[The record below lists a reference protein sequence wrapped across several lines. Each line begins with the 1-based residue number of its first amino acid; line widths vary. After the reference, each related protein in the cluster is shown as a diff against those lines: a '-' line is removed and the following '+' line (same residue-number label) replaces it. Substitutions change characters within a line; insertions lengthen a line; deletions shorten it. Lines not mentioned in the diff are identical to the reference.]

1 MKTNPAHP
9 IARPPRSTVR
19 VALVEDQKDL
29 CDSWVRIIEAFGGFT
44 CTCTCA
50 SAEEAVRVI
59 PEARPDVILMDI
71 RLPRMSGIECT
82 SRLKEL
88 LPATP
93 VVILTVLDDDE
104 LIFRALKAGADG
116 YLLKRSKPADLRA
129 ALLEVLAGGA
139 PMSSAIARRVVRSF
153 RGPPV
158 NPKNEAHLSTREIEV
173 LGLLSQGL
181 SNKEIADQMRLSIET
196 VRSYL
201 KTIYEKLHVHCRT
214 EAVMRYTANR
224 SANSMGN
231 PAQAPGDVKAEEGA
245 FRILKPSD

>member
-1 MKTNPAHP
+1 MKTDAANNPA
-9 IARPPRSTVR
+9 RTTRSNVS

-29 CDSWVRIIEAFGGFT
+29 CDSWVRIIEAFGGFS

-88 LPATP
+88 LPGTP
-93 VVILTVLDDDE
+93 IVILTVLDDDE

-158 NPKNEAHLSTREIEV
+158 NPQNEAHLSTREIEV
-173 LGLLSQGL
+173 LGLLSRGL

-224 SANSMGN
+224 SASS
-231 PAQAPGDVKAEEGA
+231 AAAPENVQDKVKAA
-245 FRILKPSD
+245 SS

>member
-1 MKTNPAHP
+1 MKPNPANTLTRTGRAT
-9 IARPPRSTVR
+9 IG
-19 VALVEDQKDL
+19 VALVEDQKNL
-29 CDSWVRIIEAFGGFT
+29 SDSWVRIIEAFGGFT
-44 CTCTCA
+44 CILTCA
-50 SAEEAVRVI
+50 SAEEAVRAI

-93 VVILTVLDDDE
+93 IVILTVLDDDE
-104 LIFRALKAGADG
+104 LIFRALEAGADG

-129 ALLEVLAGGA
+129 ALLDVLAGGA

-153 RGPPV
+153 RRRPV
-158 NPKNEAHLSTREIEV
+158 NPRNEAALSTREIEV
-173 LGLLSQGL
+173 LGLLSRGL
-181 SNKEIADQMRLSIET
+181 SNKEIADQMHLSIET

-214 EAVMRYTANR
+214 EAVMRYAANR
-224 SANSMGN
+224 AAGSIA
-231 PAQAPGDVKAEEGA
+231 PPDDAQGKLAPGKAGT
-245 FRILKPSD
+245 

>member
-1 MKTNPAHP
+1 MKSNPASTL
-9 IARPPRSTVR
+9 ARTSRSTIN

-29 CDSWVRIIEAFGGFT
+29 LDSWMRIIAAFGGFE
-44 CTCTCA
+44 CTCTCG
-50 SAEEAVRVI
+50 SAEEAMRAI
-59 PEARPDVILMDI
+59 PSAQPDVILMDI
-71 RLPRMSGIECT
+71 RLPCMSGIECT

-93 VVILTVLDDDE
+93 IVILTVLDDDE
-104 LIFRALKAGADG
+104 LIFRALEAGADG
-116 YLLKRSKPADLRA
+116 YLLKRSKPADLRT
-129 ALLEVLAGGA
+129 ALLDVLAGGS

-153 RGPPV
+153 RRPPA
-158 NPKNEAHLSTREIEV
+158 NPQNEAHLSTREIEV
-173 LGLLSQGL
+173 LGLLSRGL

-224 SANSMGN
+224 SPGPLAVPNSI
-231 PAQAPGDVKAEEGA
+231 PDKVKAA
-245 FRILKPSD
+245 

>member
-1 MKTNPAHP
+1 MKSLSKNIPVKSDAAVT
-9 IARPPRSTVR
+9 IS

-29 CDSWVRIIEAFGGFT
+29 CQSWVQIIESFEGFK

-50 SAEEAVRVI
+50 SAEEAVAAI

-88 LPATP
+88 LPTTP
-93 VVILTVLDDDE
+93 IIILTVLDDDE
-104 LIFRALKAGADG
+104 LIFRALEAGADG
-116 YLLKRSKPADLRA
+116 YLLKRSKPVDLRT
-129 ALLEVLAGGA
+129 ALVDVLDGGA
-139 PMSSAIARRVVRSF
+139 PMSSAIAWRVVRSF
-153 RGPPV
+153 RRPPA
-158 NPKNEAHLSTREIEV
+158 NPRNQAHLSTREIEV
-173 LGLLSQGL
+173 LDLLSRGL

-201 KTIYEKLHVHCRT
+201 KTVYEKLHVHCRT

-224 SANSMGN
+224 SAGSVSEVDNTREKIASG
-231 PAQAPGDVKAEEGA
+231 GA
-245 FRILKPSD
+245 